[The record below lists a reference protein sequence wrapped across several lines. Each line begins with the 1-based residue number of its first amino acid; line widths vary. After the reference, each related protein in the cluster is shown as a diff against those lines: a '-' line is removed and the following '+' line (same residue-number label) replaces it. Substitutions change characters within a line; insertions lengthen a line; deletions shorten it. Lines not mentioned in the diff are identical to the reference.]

1 MSGNVARQVNSSGD
15 RSDNLVEN
23 GQGVVQITSIRYGK
37 IRSAAVHGIDG
48 VLVEIEVALLPGLP
62 AFDIVGL
69 GDSAIR
75 ESRNRIHAAIR
86 NSGFEFPV
94 SRVTA
99 SLAPAWL
106 RKEGSAF
113 DLPLAIAILI
123 ASGQIRP
130 HQQFSHGTP
139 CAFGELGLDGQ
150 VRPIPGVFNRTAAC
164 LDAGIRQLLVPSE
177 NIGETESF
185 VSEGLVIAGVA
196 SLRACA
202 EIFRRGICDQPSVS
216 NPQQQVQFKTK
227 TPAAPDISL
236 IQGQAK
242 AIRALTIAAAGWH
255 HLLLLGSPGSGK
267 TSLAATIPGILPD
280 LRADESRLVTRIFS
294 AANRMK
300 GQSGLLQ
307 ERPFCAPHYTVTRAA
322 LIGGGSPPVPGLC
335 SQSHLGVL
343 FLDELTQMEVSTV
356 DVLRQPLEEHCIQL
370 SRLRHNLTFPADFLL
385 VAAANPCRCGEY
397 FEPGQRC
404 RCSADAVSRHLG
416 KISGPLLDRLDLT
429 VEVIR
434 PNTDDLI
441 RTVKPS
447 PQDQMTMT
455 SIRIRQQIES
465 CWQRQFDRCQ
475 QQGLMP
481 ILNGR
486 LRDPDIA
493 RLLLIP
499 DAVLRLAGQAADQY
513 QLSVRSYHKLLRV
526 ARTVADLEQHETVV
540 ADHLAEA
547 LQYRLRLP
555 VEHLI

>member
-1 MSGNVARQVNSSGD
+1 MSS
-15 RSDNLVEN
+15 L
-23 GQGVVQITSIRYGK
+23 RYGK
-37 IRSAAVHGIDG
+37 TKSAAVFGIDG

-62 AFDIVGL
+62 SFDIVGL

-86 NSGFEFPV
+86 SSGFEFPV

-113 DLPLAIAILI
+113 DLPLAVAVLI
-123 ASGQIRP
+123 ASGQIRL
-130 HQQFSHGTP
+130 HKQFAQAIP

-164 LDAGIRQLLVPSE
+164 HDARIRQLIVPSD
-177 NIGETESF
+177 NIGETDPF
-185 VSEGLVIAGVA
+185 ASEGLHVAGVD
-196 SLRACA
+196 SLKKCV
-202 EIFRRGICDQPSVS
+202 EILRMGIDQQISQPVNRQSS
-216 NPQQQVQFKTK
+216 SINPQT
-227 TPAAPDISL
+227 TPAPDISS
-236 IQGQAK
+236 IRGQSK

-267 TSLAATIPGILPD
+267 TSLASTIPGILPS
-280 LRADESRLVTRIFS
+280 LRQEESRMVTRIYS
-294 AANRMK
+294 AANRLT
-300 GQSGLLQ
+300 GRTGLVQ
-307 ERPFCAPHYTVTRAA
+307 VRPFCAPHFSVTRAA
-322 LIGGGSPPVPGLC
+322 LIGGGNPPVPGLC

-343 FLDELTQMEVSTV
+343 FLDELTQMDAAIV
-356 DVLRQPLEEHCIQL
+356 DVLRQPLEEHYVQL

-404 RCSADAVSRHLG
+404 RCSNESVSRHLG

-441 RTVKPS
+441 LTVRSTPDDMIS
-447 PQDQMTMT
+447 VT
-455 SIRIRQQIES
+455 SANIRQQIET
-465 CWQRQFDRCQ
+465 CWQVQYERCKLL
-475 QQGLMP
+475 GLEP

-486 LRDPDIA
+486 MHEPDLA
-493 RLLLIP
+493 RIFQIP
-499 DAVLRLAGQAADQY
+499 DHVLHLAGQAASQF
-513 QLSVRSYHKLLRV
+513 QLSVRSYQKLLRV
-526 ARTVADLEQHETVV
+526 ARTVADLEQSETV
-540 ADHLAEA
+540 AAEHFAEA

-555 VEHLI
+555 VEHLV